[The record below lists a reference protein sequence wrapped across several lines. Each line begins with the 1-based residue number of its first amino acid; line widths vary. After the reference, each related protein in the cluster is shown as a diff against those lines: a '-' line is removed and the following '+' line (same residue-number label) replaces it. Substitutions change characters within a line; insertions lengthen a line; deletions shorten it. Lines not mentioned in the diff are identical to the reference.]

1 MPDGTLN
8 ITVLT
13 GDPVLEELV
22 LCELERIGG
31 VQLGASVALST
42 SEDGGCHLLI
52 LDTDT
57 VEEAPSG
64 LAFERCLAVSRGEEG
79 TAIGAYD
86 AFLHRPFPLSA
97 LYRTVSSLLASIGA
111 ERRQALPNEPET
123 PAPTKGEHVS
133 VPAEQSELASELSL
147 LSHGVRF
154 NGRLVKLSPKECLV
168 LEALINADGEP
179 ISRAK
184 LSELLGMRG
193 NAAENYIFHLRKKL
207 APRAGEPCP
216 IVTVHGHGYAIL
228 KP

>member
-22 LCELERIGG
+22 LYELEWIGNN
-31 VQLGASVALST
+31 LFDPSVALST
-42 SEDGGCHLLI
+42 SANDGCHLLI

-57 VEEAPSG
+57 VGEAPSG
-64 LAFERCLAVSRGEEG
+64 LAFERCLAISRGEEG
-79 TAIGAYD
+79 TAIGAPD
-86 AFLHRPFPLSA
+86 AFLHRPFPLSV
-97 LYRTVSSLLASIGA
+97 LRRTVSSLLASIGA
-111 ERRQALPNEPET
+111 ERHQALSNEPEPT
-123 PAPTKGEHVS
+123 APTKGE
-133 VPAEQSELASELSL
+133 PAEQSEFASELSL
-147 LSHGVRF
+147 LSHGACF
-154 NGRLVKLSPKECLV
+154 NGRLVKLSPKERLV

-207 APRAGEPCP
+207 APRAGELCP
-216 IVTVHGHGYAIL
+216 IVTVHGRGYAIF
-228 KP
+228 KS